1 MVLVQERLRGLGR
14 SKGIS
19 QPEMCWCRRL
29 CLLPEQSRARLAAVA
44 LRCICIGGCSCLLEG
59 ASEVG
64 ALNVILYVHAEQ
76 QVFKDFVVFASI
88 AVAVKGKGGGGGGLS
103 WFSSE

>member
-1 MVLVQERLRGLGR
+1 MGLSSCQWHFTTENVLVSALVLTA
-14 SKGIS
+14 
-19 QPEMCWCRRL
+19 
-29 CLLPEQSRARLAAVA
+29 EQSCARLATVA
-44 LRCICIGGCSCLLEG
+44 LSCICIGGCSCLLEG

-88 AVAVKGKGGGGGGLS
+88 AVAVKGRGGWGGGLI
-103 WFSSE
+103 WYNGG